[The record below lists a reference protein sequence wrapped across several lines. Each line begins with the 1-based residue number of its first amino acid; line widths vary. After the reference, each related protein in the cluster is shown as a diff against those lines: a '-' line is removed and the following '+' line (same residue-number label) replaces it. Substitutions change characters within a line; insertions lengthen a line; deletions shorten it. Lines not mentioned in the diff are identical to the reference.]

1 MFPEDPVF
9 TEGSSC
15 VCLRAPAVAPSAALG
30 QTQVLALVLRGEAV
44 VVAATAAEPEA
55 RALVLLGVKE
65 PHHGVVLAAAL
76 VLAQEAGVCR
86 ETHNP
91 VTALIQRLLPPV
103 VESLYAAIR
112 RTTPRK
118 VPELPYNHKKIP
130 GHNFHFPV

>member
-1 MFPEDPVF
+1 M
-9 TEGSSC
+9 C
-15 VCLRAPAVAPSAALG
+15 ARRAPAVAPSAALG

-76 VLAQEAGVCR
+76 VLAQEAGVYR

-91 VTALIQRLLPPV
+91 GHRSHPASAAPSGGV
-103 VESLYAAIR
+103 SLCSYM
-112 RTTPRK
+112 
-118 VPELPYNHKKIP
+118 PYNP
-130 GHNFHFPV
+130 

>member
-1 MFPEDPVF
+1 MV

-15 VCLRAPAVAPSAALG
+15 VCAWRAPAAAPSAALG

-91 VTALIQRLLPPV
+91 VTHRSHPASAAPSGGV
-103 VESLYAAIR
+103 SLCSYM
-112 RTTPRK
+112 
-118 VPELPYNHKKIP
+118 PYNP
-130 GHNFHFPV
+130 